1 MLCFAAITVLSPS
14 PAVPMSKAS
23 QSDLLLVLVTVL
35 SALSWIFS
43 REAVQLM
50 PPLLFMCL
58 RFLLA
63 GSLLALLG
71 RRPLLQINAEQAWPV
86 VSGYLA

>member
-1 MLCFAAITVLSPS
+1 MPL
-14 PAVPMSKAS
+14 SKAS

-71 RRPLLQINAEQAWPV
+71 RRQLLQINADQ
-86 VSGYLA
+86 GQ

>member
-1 MLCFAAITVLSPS
+1 MPL
-14 PAVPMSKAS
+14 SKAS

-58 RFLLA
+58 RFMLAGTLLA
-63 GSLLALLG
+63 VLG
-71 RRPLLQINAEQAWPV
+71 RRQLMQISGEQIWRAIRVGLVFGFAMCFWV
-86 VSGYLA
+86 LGL